1 MVGGRETLFL
11 LWIGLFVTHTIEI
24 DVINTGFVPNRAAF
38 FVNTGSTK
46 ETSIYMQDFASV
58 GNIDDV
64 SLNINVGNLRVN
76 ASINP
81 DANNFHGH
89 PLTTVH
95 LFQKELGEDDP
106 TLHFLCHSLMAPD
119 LLENLN
125 NQHLSTCCIIKV
137 IASNRHFFT
146 GCLIDNLSFTNRSAC
161 HASIQ
166 IESRAWNDSTNN
178 ELDVSYRIN
187 TVQHMKSSTVNL
199 LMDSAALS
207 RQCWTPLATQ
217 MSNFKF
223 LSKISLKKPQ
233 RDEIR
238 EIGRNIRLDIPSR
251 RLKNGEYFNV
261 PVRVKQHTSIAEFTL
276 RCEIPSK
283 TYIEFVRVVWP
294 WEVDES
300 SSNIRETNARLSQM
314 NNGFSAWDI
323 SQRHIPSL
331 KGNVTEVVARYRET
345 AIDPSPNDH
354 FRDDPIIYKLLFRVA
369 LPPKDSVGRIGP
381 RFLWSLVS
389 LSRRNT
395 VDQSASGSPIVT
407 RLNIE
412 SFEFKHLALVIKST
426 SLVNTAVLS
435 GYPTHHP
442 VWVFGL
448 THGHEL
454 RDVTA
459 HSTCHT
465 NDESVA
471 HFPRE
476 SCSAGLTFS
485 GGELGGSE
493 GLTLVAKVDRTS
505 AAELVTVWFP
515 QQPHGVYL
523 VIENPREGPTSV
535 SSTSAAATG
544 THLLH
549 EYSTTSIMLRSL
561 ADSQQAAQLSSS
573 SQMTASIPHFQQTR
587 LRVFARFTTAN
598 TRITSADEYSH
609 SSSEEEVSISPPLD
623 VTDLTAHCLRL
634 EFTNEVVAA
643 LNIDDDMTTPARLV
657 LVGKRKDAKET
668 GDAQTA
674 TRVWL
679 VGQRPGRV
687 RVRLASIADSS
698 LVRAALPTSLAR
710 LRKHQ
715 NQVKRSGSGATW
727 DRQQFQTLWVTV
739 TDNGWVWPVGITAQ
753 LVTDLTVTVTQQ
765 DRSEGKLPSGSTA
778 SYHQSLDREKA
789 ADSGFTFYTAHIRFS
804 GSRVGRSK
812 SVPMTSNSGGANS
825 PDAFAFQ
832 QRSQFPLLQRVKRQL
847 VTKTLP
853 RQGLLVVTVQFSD
866 GSVLPWHRIMEVMWE
881 LGESTAPFTLAV
893 ENLRP
898 DLVRVDM
905 PPLPLPPA
913 PTPPSSRRK
922 RSVGPRWFTFHRDV
936 PATMETKN
944 TTQKAQQQPEWLGP
958 TVFLLREDES
968 FIGDLLRVNLRSN
981 IDNSLLFSAPVH
993 ASIVAARPSRRRG
1006 EDEVREG
1013 ADGAGG
1019 EWLQRPNHWE
1029 GQKTSA
1035 THVAVEGL
1043 RPLPSRFWPNPEV
1056 EGGTHDADE
1065 DDNDVG
1071 GGGGNPTDDQLDNI
1085 AETSAA
1091 AASQWKRVN
1100 GRGWNP
1106 LSEPLETQQNPSAY
1120 DLKLA
1125 ELFGSPALKDAPGM
1139 RSTSPYQR
1147 PLHPDPVDKA
1157 SAKKVTKEQDVFVD
1171 RPNADS
1177 SLNEAAV
1184 KLSEGSESG
1193 GKGSDDPVGAES
1205 GHRPALELIMYI
1217 LLGLFILIALIFAVN
1232 CGAMVARYRWEHA
1245 RGVKENLRLQHL
1257 SELAMGNANTDVSG
1271 MGECSSSS
1279 TADPQSQA
1287 DQVDTIQDG
1296 MSGGQKAA
1304 SHYGCITAFAT
1315 LRRKFGLRSL
1325 SQHRINRDNDWIWL
1339 SRDALAESQHDHGNN
1354 SNLSGPRLNTATT
1367 ALELSKHPSL
1377 SKPPLTPTIPPS
1389 STASVCDS
1397 NNPRLVVTS
1406 TAQQK
1411 PSLVSSYHASSP
1423 RVPLAKK
1430 TSVSASAT
1438 CHYEGEE
1445 CSIRILTNTVEPEK
1459 SKMPTSQRGIPS
1471 ALISSQHL
1479 HSSSAGSRQNSQFSQ
1494 SHHHHRGHHQGQQNF
1509 HHPHLDQRRRSAF
1522 VFGQSLILDHQN
1534 SDWQFSADCG
1544 FSHHHLQS
1552 QRCYCSRGLVSPWRY
1567 RDPLQP
1573 SGTSGAEE
1581 DKEGGVIPAVLSL
1594 EGYQTLPSHIP
1605 AWQDGGDYGTP
1616 PCPPVRTSS
1625 KLKPPLLISYYG
1637 EQNSPSVMSRPT
1649 SFPNKSMLQQEPLL
1663 ATSVTNEVY
1672 SLLAGSGG
1680 VDANGDGDEATLTRQ
1695 SSARSHHPVQ
1705 TTTTNSTELP
1715 RRTRSYSRI
1724 DTSNQT
1730 TTTTM
1735 TPGSRSTRGPP
1746 EAQSVSAGSYCH
1758 QTAYANCGP
1767 ASLTPTAIRS
1777 NTSKS
1782 GS

>member
-1 MVGGRETLFL
+1 MAGGRETFFL
-11 LWIGLFVTHTIEI
+11 IWVGLFVTHTIEI

-95 LFQKELGEDDP
+95 LFQKELGEDDL

-146 GCLIDNLSFTNRSAC
+146 GCLIDNLSFSNRSAC

-166 IESRAWNDSTNN
+166 IESRAWNDSMNN

-187 TVQHMKSSTVNL
+187 TVQYVKSSTVNL

-331 KGNVTEVVARYRET
+331 KGNVTEVVARYRES
-345 AIDPSPNDH
+345 AIDPSLSDH

-369 LPPKDSVGRIGP
+369 PPPKDAVGRIGP

-485 GGELGGSE
+485 GGELGGSG

-573 SQMTASIPHFQQTR
+573 SQMIASIPHFQQTR
-587 LRVFARFTTAN
+587 LRVFARFTAAN
-598 TRITSADEYSH
+598 TRITSAGEYSH
-609 SSSEEEVSISPPLD
+609 SSSEEVSISPPLD

-634 EFTNEVVAA
+634 EFTNDVAA
-643 LNIDDDMTTPARLV
+643 ALSIDDDMTTPARLV
-657 LVGKRKDAKET
+657 LVGKRKDAKGT

-687 RVRLASIADSS
+687 RVRLVSVADSS

-710 LRKHQ
+710 LRKQQ
-715 NQVKRSGSGATW
+715 NQEKRSGSGATW

-739 TDNGWVWPVGITAQ
+739 TANGWVWPVGITAQ

-765 DRSEGKLPSGSTA
+765 ERSEGNLPSRSTA

-789 ADSGFTFYTAHIRFS
+789 AESGFTFYTAHIRFS

-812 SVPMTSNSGGANS
+812 GVPMTSNSGGATS

-866 GSVLPWHRIMEVMWE
+866 GSVLPWHRIMEVVWE

-905 PPLPLPPA
+905 PPLPPPPA
-913 PTPPSSRRK
+913 PPPSRRK
-922 RSVGPRWFTFHRDV
+922 RSVGPRWFTFHHDV

-944 TTQKAQQQPEWLGP
+944 KTQKAQQRPEWLGP

-1013 ADGAGG
+1013 AEGAGG
-1019 EWLQRPNHWE
+1019 ERLQRPNHWE

-1043 RPLPSRFWPNPEV
+1043 RHLPSQFWPNPEV

-1091 AASQWKRVN
+1091 AASQMKRVD

-1106 LSEPLETQQNPSAY
+1106 LSEPLETQQKPSAY

-1157 SAKKVTKEQDVFVD
+1157 SAKKMTKEKDVFVD
-1171 RPNADS
+1171 RPNADI

-1184 KLSEGSESG
+1184 KSSEGSESG

-1257 SELAMGNANTDVSG
+1257 SELAMSNANTDVSG

-1287 DQVDTIQDG
+1287 DQVDTLQDG

-1315 LRRKFGLRSL
+1315 LRRKFGLWSL

-1354 SNLSGPRLNTATT
+1354 SNLNGPRLNTVTT

-1411 PSLVSSYHASSP
+1411 PPLVSSYHASSP

-1459 SKMPTSQRGIPS
+1459 SKMPTSRRGIPS

-1479 HSSSAGSRQNSQFSQ
+1479 HSRSAGSRQNSQFSQ

-1509 HHPHLDQRRRSAF
+1509 HHPHLDQRRCSAF

-1534 SDWQFSADCG
+1534 PDWKFSADCG

-1567 RDPLQP
+1567 RDPPQP
-1573 SGTSGAEE
+1573 CGTSGAEE
-1581 DKEGGVIPAVLSL
+1581 DKEGGVIPAVLSF

-1605 AWQDGGDYGTP
+1605 AWQDGGDCGTP

-1625 KLKPPLLISYYG
+1625 KLKPPLLISHYG
-1637 EQNSPSVMSRPT
+1637 QQNSPSLMSRPT

-1695 SSARSHHPVQ
+1695 SSAHSHHPVQ

-1715 RRTRSYSRI
+1715 RQTSSYSRI

-1735 TPGSRSTRGPP
+1735 TPGSRRSSTRGPP
-1746 EAQSVSAGSYCH
+1746 EAQSVSAGSYYH
-1758 QTAYANCGP
+1758 QTAYANCRP
-1767 ASLTPTAIRS
+1767 ASLTPTAIQS
-1777 NTSKS
+1777 NASKP